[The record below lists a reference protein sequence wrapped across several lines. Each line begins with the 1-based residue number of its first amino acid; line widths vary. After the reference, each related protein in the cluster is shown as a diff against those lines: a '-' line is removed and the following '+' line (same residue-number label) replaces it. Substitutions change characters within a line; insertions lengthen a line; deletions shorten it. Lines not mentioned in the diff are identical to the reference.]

1 MYDTVLPSQIFS
13 YYPKYEYL
21 DNTLSISNR
30 KKLKLY
36 IDVKGCATS
45 LFQEWAVKS
54 IVNNSQ
60 YNQVDTSLF
69 AAILQFIAYHKEYA
83 IKRDIDLDMYF
94 FMESGKSSYHY
105 DIYKDYKANR
115 KSSDL
120 FGLDEKSKD
129 LFFGVLDTNY
139 TVLEK
144 VVNKIPNCCFIRL
157 KYLEAD
163 FVPYY
168 LLNYGLSYVD
178 INDSVHI
185 IYSNDKDM
193 YQCLTRPNIYQFCR
207 SYKTVRMM
215 TGDDIYQNW
224 IHMDIKTDQPAAWFP
239 IVLAIIGDSAD
250 GYSGVNRIG
259 PAKVRDSFSEIQR
272 MCGNSISEVY
282 NNIRHKQPIFKCE
295 PDSKCS
301 SAVKIYKDQDLV
313 IRNIKLAS
321 YQLICDAMEEG
332 YPDYMG
338 DRRKQIYQIINND
351 NKVTAGRILSEALN
365 RAGLLGILD
374 DRTINNLFL
383 ERKQLE
389 GVMDS

>member
-1 MYDTVLPSQIFS
+1 MYDNVLPSQIFS

-21 DNTLSISNR
+21 DNTLGISN
-30 KKLKLY
+30 KKRLNLY

-69 AAILQFIAYHKEYA
+69 SAILQFIAYHKEYA
-83 IKRDIDLDMYF
+83 IKRGIDINLYF
-94 FMESGKSSYHY
+94 FMESGRSSYHY

-139 TVLEK
+139 TVLER

-168 LLNYGLSYVD
+168 LLNYGLSMQDVST
-178 INDSVHI
+178 SVNI
-185 IYSNDKDM
+185 VYSNDKDM
-193 YQCLTRPNIYQFCR
+193 YQCLTQPNIYQFCR
-207 SYKTVRMM
+207 SYKNVRMV
-215 TGDDIYQNW
+215 TGNDIYDNW
-224 IHMDIKTDQPAAWFP
+224 IHMNIDTDEPAKWFP
-239 IVLAIIGDSAD
+239 LILAIIGDSSD
-250 GYSGVNRIG
+250 GYNGVFRIG
-259 PAKVRDSFSEIQR
+259 PAKLRDCFSEVKR
-272 MCGNSISEVY
+272 MCGNSINEVY
-282 NNIRHKQPIFKCE
+282 SNIRHRQPIFKFE
-295 PDSKCS
+295 PDPKCN
-301 SAVKIYKDQDLV
+301 SAIKIYESQDLV
-313 IRNIKLAS
+313 IRNVKLAS

-338 DRRKQIYQIINND
+338 DRRKQIYQIIHNN
-351 NKVTAGRILSEALN
+351 NKVTSGRILHEALN
-365 RAGLLGILD
+365 RAGLMGILD
-374 DRTINNLFL
+374 DKTVNGLFL
-383 ERKQLE
+383 ERRQLE
-389 GVMDS
+389 GTMDS